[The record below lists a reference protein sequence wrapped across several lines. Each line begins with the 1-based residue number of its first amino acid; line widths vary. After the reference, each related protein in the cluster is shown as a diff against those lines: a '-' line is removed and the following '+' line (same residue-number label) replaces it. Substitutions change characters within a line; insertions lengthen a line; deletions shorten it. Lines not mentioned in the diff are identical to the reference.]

1 MDAVVRTG
9 DGQPRILSWRELVV
23 VVFIRVAII
32 SAAVVVLSFFMHMD
46 SVAFYALVAFGYIAT
61 IPYALWIK
69 DVSRGRQVVPLQCVV
84 DILLVTGL
92 VYFTGGPRSELA
104 MLYPLVFLSSGIL
117 AGPTMALEI
126 SLLGILA
133 YALVVVL
140 VSSGLLP
147 DAGGNSPSYDWASI
161 GETLGMRGFVF
172 LFFGMAGAY
181 LSRRLRFADARVE
194 RYRDLIDTV
203 FQKVGV
209 GLLLIDTRGRIY
221 MVNPT
226 ACELLR
232 GGEGDL
238 LGHDIRE
245 FMNGELDIARLETRQ
260 GDRPAKFKRTD
271 GSRFD
276 ARFEVSRIRFPAGS
290 EIYRVL
296 NGGCGDS
303 PSGYL
308 IVFSD
313 VTRLLDLQTK
323 ARMAE
328 RIQAAAEMATEI
340 AHEIRNPLTAVA
352 GSLELLD
359 RLERSADS
367 GDEHSR
373 LLLRQNRSVLYSQ
386 VVREAQRMNRI
397 IQRFLDH
404 AEFSPEA
411 LKRIMAYADEMAATG
426 PGSTSKSDGS

>member
-9 DGQPRILSWRELVV
+9 DGQRRLLSWRELVV
-23 VVFIRVAII
+23 VIFLRVAII
-32 SAAVVVLSFFMHMD
+32 SAAVVLLSFFMHVD

-126 SLLGILA
+126 SLLGTLA
-133 YALVVVL
+133 YALIVVL

-147 DAGGNSPSYDWASI
+147 DIGGNTHTYDWAAL
-161 GETLGMRGFVF
+161 GETLGVRGFVF
-172 LFFGMAGAY
+172 LCFGMAGAY
-181 LSRRLRFADARVE
+181 LSRRLRFADTRLE
-194 RYRDLIDTV
+194 RYRDLVDAI
-203 FQKVGV
+203 FKKVGV
-209 GLLLIDTRGRIY
+209 GLLLMDTHGNIR

-232 GGEGDL
+232 GEEGDL
-238 LGHDIRE
+238 LGHNIRE
-245 FMNGELDIARLETRQ
+245 FMNGELDIARLGTRQ

-271 GSRFD
+271 RSRFD
-276 ARFEVSRIRFPAGS
+276 ARYEVSRIHLPAAS
-290 EIYRVL
+290 EACGVL
-296 NGGCGDS
+296 KGD
-303 PSGYL
+303 PGEAASGYL

-313 VTRLLDLQTK
+313 VSRLLDLQAK

-328 RIQAAAEMATEI
+328 RIQAAAQMATEI

-359 RLERSADS
+359 RLERNAEA
-367 GDEHSR
+367 GDDRS
-373 LLLRQNRSVLYSQ
+373 LALLRQSRGVLYSQ

-397 IQRFLDH
+397 IQKFLDH

-411 LKRIMAYADEMAATG
+411 LKRIMAYQDEMAGAASH
-426 PGSTSKSDGS
+426 PSAEPDGS